1 MENKY
6 KKTFLSNVIVRVDF
20 PNHLKTHEDLPSILT
35 KAILELFP
43 ISEPKKM
50 IVKTIK
56 FTPENKFEIEDED
69 LHRIEWNYYGKNR
82 EKHLVITP
90 DSFFITYKE
99 YESFD
104 NLNSEFLAI
113 LEKIFE
119 IFSDIH
125 VNRLGLRYINEIAL
139 PYQTDLLNWEKY
151 LDNNLLSLFSVA
163 KDEDRGKIAR
173 GMNNL
178 ILNYGD
184 MILNFKYGMYNP
196 DMPAPIR
203 KKIFVLDYDVYY
215 EDLQDFSEIKDNLI
229 RFHDLIEESFESHIK
244 EELRRVMHG
253 KN

>member
-90 DSFFITYKE
+90 MKLHCRTK
-99 YESFD
+99 
-104 NLNSEFLAI
+104 
-113 LEKIFE
+113 
-119 IFSDIH
+119 
-125 VNRLGLRYINEIAL
+125 
-139 PYQTDLLNWEKY
+139 PTC
-151 LDNNLLSLFSVA
+151 
-163 KDEDRGKIAR
+163 
-173 GMNNL
+173 
-178 ILNYGD
+178 
-184 MILNFKYGMYNP
+184 
-196 DMPAPIR
+196 
-203 KKIFVLDYDVYY
+203 
-215 EDLQDFSEIKDNLI
+215 
-229 RFHDLIEESFESHIK
+229 
-244 EELRRVMHG
+244 
-253 KN
+253 